1 MASSA
6 SVSGRGGGFLL
17 PPAAVAA
24 AVLLAVAV
32 VHARGA
38 PAAPCVPRVFSFG
51 DSLADTGNFPFLYGN
66 DSREP
71 ALRTPYGETFFRRA
85 TGRFSDGRLIVD
97 FIADTMGLPFVR
109 PYLSGRTAE
118 DFASGANF
126 AVGGAMALGPDFFR
140 GRGVPMGDRMHLGV
154 EMKWFHDLLDLLCP
168 ADRQIAWA

>member
-6 SVSGRGGGFLL
+6 SVSVSGRGGGFLL
-17 PPAAVAA
+17 PA
-24 AVLLAVAV
+24 AVLLVVAV

-97 FIADTMGLPFVR
+97 FIGKPSTTTPPPSIAR
-109 PYLSGRTAE
+109 P
-118 DFASGANF
+118 ASRAR
-126 AVGGAMALGPDFFR
+126 AVLIEF
-140 GRGVPMGDRMHLGV
+140 
-154 EMKWFHDLLDLLCP
+154 
-168 ADRQIAWA
+168 